1 MHLERLEISGF
12 KSFSDRSELAFDR
25 GVTAIVGPNGCGKSN
40 VADALTW
47 VLGEQSAKSLR
58 GDKMEDVIFNGS
70 DARKPT
76 GAAEVRLRFGNVIV
90 PPSLQKELG
99 DEPAPVN
106 GNGHHTD
113 DEELFQAV
121 TREVEVTRR
130 LFRSGESEYL
140 IDGQTCRLKDIHEL
154 LMDTGLGA
162 KAYAIIEQGKIGMIL
177 SSRPTD
183 RRQLIEEAAGI
194 TKYKARR
201 RAAELKLEAAQQN
214 LTRLEDIVFEIDKQR
229 GSLKRQAAKARR
241 YTRLRDEM
249 RRWEKVL
256 FARRYRS
263 LSEAIEAARTRL
275 KEAREG
281 EAAASAR
288 LAEVENDLGRIRIE
302 LASADS
308 AATQAREAVHAHELE
323 INRRQQQIAL
333 DTQQAEMLL
342 KRAEELEAERQQ
354 LEARR
359 EPERMALEGR
369 RLAASEAAT
378 ARDEASAL
386 AAAAAEEYTRAWM
399 GIEALEQDVE
409 KARSDV
415 YAILNTI
422 TALTAAHDSAAAQR
436 ERAVDTQ
443 SRLELEA
450 RELGAELERA
460 RAQRMAAAEALH
472 RAQESLDSARMAKA
486 ARESELASARVEHE
500 WRSRDVRTREHDLA
514 GMSARL
520 RSLEEIDTHRS
531 GFADAARMVLVNA
544 NGKVGQMGAVADFIE
559 VEPRYERAV
568 EACLGDLLQHILV
581 ERLEHVSAGLK
592 LIRQENAGRC
602 GFIVGR
608 PDGGATIF
616 HPNVPTSVAQDVTT
630 IVASNVPANVASNA
644 TSDVPSGGVFSTFRT
659 MFGGAGDG
667 GSSGSLQATPTP
679 TPTPA
684 FTPAATPEFVVPAGS
699 VTLASVV
706 RVGCP
711 FPQAITAVMGG
722 ALIADS
728 FEAASRIAPTV
739 EFPVVTLEG
748 DVFRGRHI
756 VTGGDKAESR
766 GILATKREIKEL
778 REKIAESRS
787 ELDRLIG
794 ETAGFEQAMAH
805 ATAAIAGLND
815 EIHRQEK
822 SIVGVQG
829 QAERATDDESRV
841 QQRADLVQSEVNRAK
856 EEIAGLDAR
865 QNEARES
872 INRLNEQKGESE
884 LTLAETQRRLGEAR
898 DTAEE
903 LSAKAGEA
911 RANHAAL
918 VERSSAAV
926 AEVARLEEL
935 AADLER
941 RVEGATRDMALM
953 REQRE
958 RLLNA
963 IVDGQR
969 LMDEDVAKLEGL
981 RLEMI
986 VADEL
991 AVTIKQ
997 QSEKQEDV
1005 IRDARRAVDALR
1017 ALAAEVD
1024 VQRATA
1030 ESDLTHLAQQAID
1043 SVNASLDEIRD
1054 EVAAMEAAGQV
1065 QPDVRAI
1072 RAAEAVDPDEI
1083 EDGVAPDEGLELA
1096 QPVESTEPPA
1106 MTAEEAIAELR
1117 EKIERMGPVN
1127 MMAIEQSKELEE
1139 RHLFL
1144 TTQQKDLVDS
1154 IAQTNEAISKID
1166 ETTHARFREAFTAI
1180 NENFQGM
1187 FATLFGGGKAGIIL
1201 LDENDPLESGIDIV
1215 AQPPGKR
1222 LQSVMLLSGGEKALT
1237 AIALMFGMFKYRPS
1251 PFCLLDEIDAP
1262 LDDANIGRFV
1272 EMLRSMMDKTQFIVI
1287 THSRKTMEIADK
1299 LYGVTMEEPG
1309 VSKLI
1314 SIQMN

>member
-90 PPSLQKELG
+90 PPSILKELG
-99 DEPAPVN
+99 EDVPVTEN
-106 GNGHHTD
+106 GNGHHA
-113 DEELFQAV
+113 ESAELIESV
-121 TREVEVTRR
+121 TRQVEVTRR

-214 LTRLEDIVFEIDKQR
+214 LTRLEDIVYEIDKQR

-263 LSEAIEAARTRL
+263 LAEAIESARARLNDARTN
-275 KEAREG
+275 

-288 LAEVENDLGRIRIE
+288 LAEVENELGRIRIE
-302 LASADS
+302 LATADAS
-308 AATQAREAVHAHELE
+308 ATQAREAVHAHELE

-333 DTQQAEMLL
+333 DTQQAEMLK
-342 KRAEELEAERQQ
+342 KRAEELDLERQQ

-359 EPERMALEGR
+359 EPEQVALAGR
-369 RLAASEAAT
+369 RQAAVEAAT
-378 ARDEASAL
+378 ARDEAAAL

-399 GIEALEQDVE
+399 AIEALEQDVE
-409 KARSDV
+409 KARGDV

-436 ERAVDTQ
+436 ERAVDANA
-443 SRLELEA
+443 RLDLEA

-460 RAQRMAAAEALH
+460 RAQRLSAAEALH
-472 RAQESLDSARMAKA
+472 RAQEGLESARMARA
-486 ARESELASARVEHE
+486 ARESELASARLEHE
-500 WRSRDVRTREHDLA
+500 WRSRDVRTREQELA
-514 GMSARL
+514 GMAARL
-520 RSLEEIDTHRS
+520 HSLEEIDTHRG

-544 NGKVGQMGAVADFIE
+544 NGKVGQMGALADFIE
-559 VEPRYERAV
+559 VEPKYERAV
-568 EACLGDLLQHILV
+568 EACLGDLLQHVLV

-592 LIRQENAGRC
+592 LIRQEDAGRC
-602 GFIVGR
+602 GFVVGS
-608 PDGGATIF
+608 PDGAEV
-616 HPNVPTSVAQDVTT
+616 HSA
-630 IVASNVPANVASNA
+630 
-644 TSDVPSGGVFSTFRT
+644 GGVVSSFRS
-659 MFGGAGDG
+659 MFASPGADGGGAAREH
-667 GSSGSLQATPTP
+667 S
-679 TPTPA
+679 TPA
-684 FTPAATPEFVVPAGS
+684 GAVTLSSVVKIGGPFPAAI
-699 VTLASVV
+699 
-706 RVGCP
+706 
-711 FPQAITAVMGG
+711 QAVMGG
-722 ALIADS
+722 ALIAES
-728 FEAASRIAPTV
+728 FETASRIAPTV
-739 EFPVVTLEG
+739 PYPVATIEG
-748 DVFRGRHI
+748 DVFRGKHV
-756 VTGGDKAESR
+756 VTGGEKTESR

-778 REKIAESRS
+778 REKIGASRA
-787 ELDRLIG
+787 ELDHLIG

-805 ATAAIAGLND
+805 ATAAIAGLTD

-829 QAERATDDESRV
+829 QAERANDDEARF
-841 QQRADLVQSEVNRAK
+841 QQRADLVGSEISRAR
-856 EEIAGLDAR
+856 EEIAGIDAR
-865 QNEARES
+865 QTEARES
-872 INRLNEQKGESE
+872 IARLNEQKTGSE
-884 LTLAETQRRLGEAR
+884 VTLAETQRRLGDAR
-898 DTAEE
+898 DGAEA
-903 LSAKAGEA
+903 LSGKAAEA
-911 RANHAAL
+911 RANHAGL
-918 VERSSAAV
+918 VERSAAAV
-926 AEVARLEEL
+926 AEVSRLEDL

-941 RVEGATRDMALM
+941 RVESCTRDVALM
-953 REQRE
+953 RDQRE
-958 RLLNA
+958 RLLQA

-969 LMDEDVAKLEGL
+969 LMDEDVATLEDL
-981 RLEMI
+981 RQHM
-986 VADEL
+986 VRADER
-991 AVTIKQ
+991 AMEIKQ
-997 QSEKQEDV
+997 SAEKQEEV

-1043 SVNASLDEIRD
+1043 TVNASLDEIRE
-1054 EVAAMEAAGQV
+1054 EVAQMEAAGQV

-1072 RAAEAVDPDEI
+1072 RAAEAVDPDEM
-1083 EDGVAPDEGLELA
+1083 EEGAAPAEESDLA
-1096 QPVESTEPPA
+1096 QPVESVEPPV

-1117 EKIERMGPVN
+1117 EKIDRMGPVN
-1127 MMAIEQSKELEE
+1127 MMAIEQSQELEE
-1139 RHLFL
+1139 RHSFL

-1166 ETTHARFREAFTAI
+1166 ETTHARFREAFAAI
-1180 NENFQGM
+1180 NQNFQTM
-1187 FATLFGGGKAGIIL
+1187 FSTLFGGGKAGIIL
-1201 LDENDPLESGIDIV
+1201 LDESDPLESGIDIV

-1262 LDDANIGRFV
+1262 LDDANIGRFI
-1272 EMLRSMMDKTQFIVI
+1272 EMLRSMMDKTQFIII
-1287 THSRKTMEIADK
+1287 THSRKTMEIANL

-1314 SIQMN
+1314 SIQLN

>member
-58 GDKMEDVIFNGS
+58 GDKMEDVIFSGS

-76 GAAEVRLRFGNVIV
+76 GAAEVRLRFGNVVV
-90 PPSLQKELG
+90 PPSLLKEMG
-99 DEPAPVN
+99 EGIPGAGGS
-106 GNGHHTD
+106 GNGHHPDTAPLD
-113 DEELFQAV
+113 FARGGPEHGRRAELVVQA

-214 LTRLEDIVFEIDKQR
+214 LTRLEDIIYEIDRQR
-229 GSLKRQAAKARR
+229 GSMKRQAAKARR

-256 FARRYRS
+256 FARRYRT
-263 LSEAIEAARTRL
+263 LSDAIESARARLREARTN
-275 KEAREG
+275 

-288 LAEVENDLGRIRIE
+288 LAEVENELGRIRIE
-302 LASADS
+302 LATADE
-308 AATQAREAVHAHELE
+308 AAAQAREAVHAHELE

-333 DTQQAEMLL
+333 DTQQAEMLRT
-342 KRAEELEAERQQ
+342 RADELEIERQQ
-354 LEARR
+354 LEQRR
-359 EPERMALEGR
+359 EPERVALDAR
-369 RLAASEAAT
+369 RRAAA
-378 ARDEASAL
+378 D
-386 AAAAAEEYTRAWM
+386 AAAARDDAAALATAAADDYSRAQQH
-399 GIEALEQDVE
+399 IEAAEQDVE
-409 KARSDV
+409 RERADL
-415 YAILNTI
+415 YAVLNTM
-422 TALTAAHDSAAAQR
+422 TALGAALESASAQR
-436 ERAVDTQ
+436 ERAVEAGG
-443 SRLELEA
+443 RLDLET
-450 RELGAELERA
+450 RELAAELETA
-460 RAQRMAAAEALH
+460 RSQRQVAAEALH
-472 RAQESLDSARMAKA
+472 RAQESLEA
-486 ARESELASARVEHE
+486 ARIARATREFELSGARIEHE
-500 WRSRDVRTREHDLA
+500 WRSRDVRTREQELA
-514 GMSARL
+514 TMTGRL

-544 NGKVGQMGAVADFIE
+544 NGRVGQMGALADFIE

-568 EACLGDLLQHILV
+568 EACLGDLLQHIVV
-581 ERLEHVSAGLK
+581 ERLEHVSAGLQ
-592 LIRQENAGRC
+592 LIRQENAGRA
-602 GFIVGR
+602 GFIVGKPHENTEIHYVSTEDTEASR
-608 PDGGATIF
+608 PSHTEA
-616 HPNVPTSVAQDVTT
+616 
-630 IVASNVPANVASNA
+630 
-644 TSDVPSGGVFSTFRT
+644 
-659 MFGGAGDG
+659 
-667 GSSGSLQATPTP
+667 
-679 TPTPA
+679 
-684 FTPAATPEFVVPAGS
+684 PAGTVALS
-699 VTLASVV
+699 SVV
-706 RVGCP
+706 RVGGP
-711 FPQAITAVMGG
+711 FPAAIHAVMGG

-728 FEAASRIAPTV
+728 FEAAARIAPTV
-739 EFPVVTLEG
+739 PVPVATVEG
-748 DVFRGRHI
+748 DVFRGRHV

-778 REKIAESRS
+778 RETIAASNASLEQVIAE
-787 ELDRLIG
+787 
-794 ETAGFEQAMAH
+794 TASFEQAIAH
-805 ATAAIAGLND
+805 ATAAIAGLSS

-822 SIVGVQG
+822 EIVGVEG
-829 QAERATDDESRV
+829 QARRAAEDESRV
-841 QQRADLVQSEVNRAK
+841 QQRTDLVATEISRVR

-865 QNEARES
+865 QAEARES
-872 INRLNEQKGESE
+872 IAHLHEQK
-884 LTLAETQRRLGEAR
+884 TAAERALNGAQQRLSAAR
-898 DTAEE
+898 DTAEGRS
-903 LSAKAGEA
+903 LKAGEA
-911 RANHAAL
+911 RAMHAGL
-918 VERSSAAV
+918 VERSAAAV
-926 AEVARLEEL
+926 AEVSRMED
-935 AADLER
+935 AAAELER
-941 RVEGATRDMALM
+941 RVESCTRDISLM
-953 REQRE
+953 RDQRE

-963 IVDGQR
+963 IADGQR
-969 LMDEDVAKLEGL
+969 LMDQDVGRLEGL
-981 RLEMI
+981 RTEMI
-986 VADEL
+986 RADERAL
-991 AVTIKQ
+991 EVTQ
-997 QSEKQEDV
+997 AAERQEDV

-1043 SVNASLDEIRD
+1043 TVNTALDEIRE
-1054 EVAAMEAAGQV
+1054 EVAQMEAAGQV

-1072 RAAEAVDPDEI
+1072 RAAEAVEADEL
-1083 EDGVAPDEGLELA
+1083 EEGAEPSEPLERLE
-1096 QPVESTEPPA
+1096 PVEPVEPVQ
-1106 MTAEEAIAELR
+1106 MSAEEAIAELR

-1139 RHLFL
+1139 RHGFL
-1144 TTQQKDLVDS
+1144 STQRQDLVDS
-1154 IAQTNEAISKID
+1154 IAQTNEAIGKID

-1180 NENFQGM
+1180 NDSFQGT
-1187 FATLFGGGKAGIIL
+1187 FATLFGGGKAGIML

-1237 AIALMFGMFKYRPS
+1237 AIALMFAMFKYRPS

-1262 LDDANIGRFV
+1262 LDDANIGRFI
-1272 EMLRSMMDKTQFIVI
+1272 EMLRSMMDQTQFIII

-1314 SIQMN
+1314 SIQLN

>member
-90 PPSLQKELG
+90 PPSVLKELG
-99 DEPAPVN
+99 EEVPVAARPEDGAVN
-106 GNGHHTD
+106 GNGHHPGESD
-113 DEELFQAV
+113 ELFQSV

-214 LTRLEDIVFEIDKQR
+214 LTRLEDIIFEIDKQR

-275 KEAREG
+275 KEARES

-302 LASADS
+302 LAAADS

-369 RLAASEAAT
+369 RQAAVEAASAREEAA
-378 ARDEASAL
+378 AL
-386 AAAAAEEYTRAWM
+386 AAAAAEEYTRSWM
-399 GIEALEQDVE
+399 AIEALEQDVE

-436 ERAVDTQ
+436 ERAVDAQ

-450 RELGAELERA
+450 RELSAELERA
-460 RAQRMAAAEALH
+460 RAQCMSAAEALH

-486 ARESELASARVEHE
+486 ARESELSSARVEHE
-500 WRSRDVRTREHDLA
+500 WRSREVRTREQNLA

-592 LIRQENAGRC
+592 LIRQEDAGRC

-608 PDGGATIF
+608 PDGSVTVVS
-616 HPNVPTSVAQDVTT
+616 HPEPAALPAPPLQADVQETS
-630 IVASNVPANVASNA
+630 S
-644 TSDVPSGGVFSTFRT
+644 FFRS
-659 MFGGAGDG
+659 MFGG
-667 GSSGSLQATPTP
+667 GSPAPAPVPVSVPVPVTMTSDSGTGTQEYSAPSGSVML
-679 TPTPA
+679 
-684 FTPAATPEFVVPAGS
+684 S
-699 VTLASVV
+699 SVV
-706 RVGCP
+706 KIGGP
-711 FPQAITAVMGG
+711 FPQAITSVMGG

-739 EFPVVTLEG
+739 DFPVVTLEG
-748 DVFRGRHI
+748 DVFRGRHV

-787 ELDRLIG
+787 ELERLIG

-822 SIVGVQG
+822 SIVGVQA

-841 QQRADLVQSEVNRAK
+841 QQRADLVQSEINRAK

-865 QNEARES
+865 QDEARES
-872 INRLNEQKGESE
+872 INRLNKEKGESE
-884 LTLAETQRRLGEAR
+884 LTLAETQRRLGDAR
-898 DTAEE
+898 DTAEA
-903 LSAKAGEA
+903 LSAKAAEA
-911 RANHAAL
+911 RAQHAAL

-941 RVEGATRDMALM
+941 RVESATRDMALM

-981 RLEMI
+981 RQEMI

-991 AVTIKQ
+991 AVTIKL
-997 QSEKQEDV
+997 QSENQEAV

-1054 EVAAMEAAGQV
+1054 EVTAMEAAGQV

-1083 EDGVAPDEGLELA
+1083 EDGIAPEEGLELA

-1166 ETTHARFREAFTAI
+1166 ETTHARFKEAFTAI

-1187 FATLFGGGKAGIIL
+1187 FTTLFGGGKAGILL

>member
-12 KSFSDRSELAFDR
+12 KSFSDRSELSFDR

-58 GDKMEDVIFNGS
+58 GDKMEDVIFSGS

-90 PPSLQKELG
+90 PPSLLKGMGEEVPPPG
-99 DEPAPVN
+99 NGPASARKASYGEVSPERPDGREG
-106 GNGHHTD
+106 GNGHHGGVAALLETT
-113 DEELFQAV
+113 

-201 RAAELKLEAAQQN
+201 RSAELKLEAAQQN
-214 LTRLEDIVFEIDKQR
+214 LTRIEDIVHEIDKQR

-263 LSEAIEAARTRL
+263 LSDAIESARARLNEARTN
-275 KEAREG
+275 

-288 LAEVENDLGRIRIE
+288 LAEVENELGRIRIE
-302 LASADS
+302 LATADT
-308 AATQAREAVHAHELE
+308 AATTARETVHAHELE

-333 DTQQAEMLL
+333 DTQQAEML
-342 KRAEELEAERQQ
+342 KRRADELEVERQQ
-354 LEARR
+354 LESRR
-359 EPERMALEGR
+359 EPERIALDAR
-369 RLAASEAAT
+369 RQAAAEAAS
-378 ARDEASAL
+378 ARDAASAL
-386 AAAAAEEYTRAWM
+386 ASAAADEYTQAWM
-399 GIEALEQDVE
+399 SIEALEQDVE
-409 KARSDV
+409 KARGDV
-415 YAILNTI
+415 YAVLNTI
-422 TALTAAHDSAAAQR
+422 TALTAAHDSAASQR

-443 SRLELEA
+443 SRLEVEA

-460 RAQRMAAAEALH
+460 RAQRVSAAEALH
-472 RAQESLDSARMAKA
+472 RAQEGLDSARVARA

-500 WRSRDVRTREHDLA
+500 WRARDVRTREQDLA
-514 GMSARL
+514 GMVARL
-520 RSLEEIDTHRS
+520 RSLEEIEMHRG

-544 NGKVGQMGAVADFIE
+544 NGRVGQMGALADFID

-568 EACLGDLLQHILV
+568 EACLGDLLQHVLV

-592 LIRQENAGRC
+592 LIRQEDAGRC
-602 GFIVGR
+602 GFVVGS
-608 PDGGATIF
+608 PGGATI
-616 HPNVPTSVAQDVTT
+616 VQSEAL
-630 IVASNVPANVASNA
+630 
-644 TSDVPSGGVFSTFRT
+644 SDVQTYRSEAVETAAP
-659 MFGGAGDG
+659 DG
-667 GSSGSLQATPTP
+667 TVSL
-679 TPTPA
+679 
-684 FTPAATPEFVVPAGS
+684 E
-699 VTLASVV
+699 SVV
-706 RVGCP
+706 RIGGP
-711 FPQAITAVMGG
+711 FPAAIRAVMGG

-728 FEAASRIAPTV
+728 FDAAARIAPTV
-739 EFPVVTLEG
+739 PVAVATLEG
-748 DVFRGRHI
+748 DVFRGKHV
-756 VTGGDKAESR
+756 VTGGDKTENR

-778 REKIAESRS
+778 RETITEARASLERLSAETS
-787 ELDRLIG
+787 
-794 ETAGFEQAMAH
+794 GFEQAMAH
-805 ATAAIAGLND
+805 ATAAIAGLTD
-815 EIHRQEK
+815 EFHRQEK
-822 SIVGVQG
+822 SIVGVHG
-829 QAERATDDESRV
+829 QAERANDDETRV
-841 QQRADLVQSEVNRAK
+841 RQRVDLVGNEISRAR
-856 EEIAGLDAR
+856 EEIASLDAR
-865 QNEARES
+865 QVEARDS
-872 INRLNEQKGESE
+872 IARLQQQKIAAD
-884 LTLAETQRRLGEAR
+884 LTLTDAQRRLGEAR
-898 DTAEE
+898 DTAEG

-911 RANHAAL
+911 RATHAAMI
-918 VERSSAAV
+918 ERSAAAV
-926 AEVARLEEL
+926 AEVARMEEL
-935 AADLER
+935 AAELER
-941 RVEGATRDMALM
+941 RVESCTRDVVLM
-953 REQRE
+953 RDQRE
-958 RLLNA
+958 RLLQA

-969 LMDEDVAKLEGL
+969 LMDEDVARLEGM
-981 RLEMI
+981 RQEM
-986 VADEL
+986 VHADERAL
-991 AVTIKQ
+991 EIKQ
-997 QSEKQEDV
+997 AAERQEET

-1030 ESDLTHLAQQAID
+1030 ESDLTHLAQQSMD
-1043 SVNASLDEIRD
+1043 TVNATLDDIRD

-1083 EDGVAPDEGLELA
+1083 DEDAASAAVPEDSADSA
-1096 QPVESTEPPA
+1096 VEAAAESVPA

-1117 EKIERMGPVN
+1117 DKIERMGPVN
-1127 MMAIEQSKELEE
+1127 MMAIEQSQELEE

-1144 TTQQKDLVDS
+1144 STQQKDLIDS
-1154 IAQTNEAISKID
+1154 IAQTNEAIAKID
-1166 ETTHARFREAFTAI
+1166 ETTHARFREAFAAI
-1180 NENFQGM
+1180 NQNFQQM
-1187 FATLFGGGKAGIIL
+1187 FATLFGGGKAGIML
-1201 LDENDPLESGIDIV
+1201 LDESDPLESGIDIV

-1262 LDDANIGRFV
+1262 LDDANIGRFI
-1272 EMLRSMMDKTQFIVI
+1272 EMLRSMMDKTQFIII
-1287 THSRKTMEIADK
+1287 THSRKTMEIADR

-1314 SIQMN
+1314 SIQLS